1 MLDSSVSPVLTPAA
15 VAALLREQS
24 ATRLLDVRS
33 AGEFAAAHIPGAYNV
48 PLDSLAEHSREI
60 LSVSGAPVVLVCQSG
75 QRARKADD
83 SLRSLGMPKLY
94 ILDGGVTAWT
104 AAGLEVTRGA
114 TRISLER
121 QVRIAAGAI
130 GATGAF
136 LSLFVNPL
144 FAIVPAF
151 IGSGLV
157 FAGVTDTCTMGM
169 MLARLPYNRT
179 ASCDAQTVVRA
190 LLAGVIRPGQ
200 SPESG
205 NAPAARTPR

>member
-1 MLDSSVSPVLTPAA
+1 MTDSLVSLLLTPAG
-15 VAALLREQS
+15 VASLLRDQS
-24 ATRLLDVRS
+24 ATRLLDVRT

-48 PLDSLAEHSREI
+48 PLDELAEHSREI
-60 LSVSGAPVVLVCQSG
+60 RSVAGAPVVLVCQSG
-75 QRARKADD
+75 QRARKADE
-83 SLRSLGMPKLY
+83 SLRSLGMPNLH
-94 ILDGGVTAWT
+94 ILDGGVNAWT

-130 GATGAF
+130 GASGAF
-136 LSLFVNPL
+136 LALFVNPL

-179 ASCDAQTVVRA
+179 ASCDSKTVVRA
-190 LLAGVIRPGQ
+190 LLAHVITAGQ

-205 NAPAARTPR
+205 NAPAARATR